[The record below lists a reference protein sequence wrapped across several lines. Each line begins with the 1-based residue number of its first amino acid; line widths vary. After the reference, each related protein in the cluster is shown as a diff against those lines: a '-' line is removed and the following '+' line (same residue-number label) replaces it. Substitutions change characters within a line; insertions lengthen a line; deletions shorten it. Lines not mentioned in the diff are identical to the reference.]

1 MISAKNRVQEIKS
14 KFENLNSE
22 TTPKRIENQLCRTKN
37 VFTTNYGKENAEI
50 DYELSFKQDNI
61 SNESEA
67 SDDWSPKPNSS
78 YLYSKNEVKRSA
90 SDTKNSL
97 SRQTSDPGK
106 KLHRS
111 HAFRCDKSQ
120 KIVNSPKRHGSCNGR
135 SETSDFSFK
144 MERKLSKDRLKR
156 LGNFLEEQMK
166 KENFV
171 PQTEYA
177 EIVGQVREVGQFDS
191 IPDSKVPQH
200 ILEQYATIV
209 KPKRKETEK
218 QEAMTDSGV
227 SSETENVE
235 DDKNGRFKR
244 LMSQFEKSPEKTH
257 LTNLQA
263 MDELCDSSET
273 IRLERKNPHLKLT
286 DTLKKAL
293 KQPLPPGPPPAKPPR
308 IFKAPTIPENTEQQ
322 KKEAKRMLEKLE
334 KVLQKRE
341 GTADTPKK
349 PKEIHYL
356 CTEILDITNRTL
368 LPNQNSDPISRC
380 LNSLSCAI
388 TNNSTSSLPYTRLK
402 AEEDTNTCC
411 ACTSE
416 NTDPN
421 KLDDQKCLKCQIN
434 ADKDN
439 GFKCHLN
446 CECEVKNS
454 KFYVESD
461 EHIYDVPCNDED
473 VFVRRNTYG
482 TLNTLKNSKSLED
495 LRMEKDEDPKYD
507 VPYETRPSTPEIP
520 HSTPETP
527 QSSPEITT
535 MLPKS
540 EFAKLRQNFENGFPS
555 SEAKKPAP
563 IKPKPILISKKH
575 AQSIES
581 LNGEYVK
588 LQGKFNTAEPRK
600 FRKKCESGISFTLPK
615 RDVQLDLDRE
625 NLNDLMNE
633 LFETV
638 TAVCNM
644 DENNKPSSFPTEHSD
659 GSTSEESVK
668 LTRSLTEKRKNYVRR
683 VSTRVAYLD
692 PKNIKRFRHQTSVCS
707 YKSEVVENPYSTFRS
722 WKSFRTSQG
731 NITKMDTDSKFN
743 LTDSHGNVLSMKD
756 VLDGNSDSFDNLS
769 IDEKAG
775 CIELPFEPRERGL
788 FNLCLLVGLNH
799 MTGQAYVKTVF
810 PSQVQVPPH
819 IENLVFPETMS
830 SSPRSEWSVDA
841 RSLQCYSL
849 VLTDE
854 RGERAYGYCRRV
866 LPEGATTCLP
876 LCYCLIGRYRAPGF
890 YYKVLEEIE
899 SHHGSSDVE
908 IHSLLQQLFETDFP
922 NPGEEITIHY
932 TRNHHDYD
940 IPNGDYEKSGDYC
953 LPSGDYGKSGG
964 YEVSPKSKTMPNL
977 RREISVNDGV
987 LDYYDLEN
995 NNNAVKNV
1003 IVGIDMPR
1011 LKIIKRPIEPRVD
1024 EDNLSVLLDLLGA
1037 GLVIKVF
1044 SSLLLERKVIIIG
1057 DQLKSVSSC
1066 VEALQSSLYPFVWQQ
1081 PLISSIPAEIQREVL
1096 EAPLPI
1102 LAGMLHTPH
1111 DTDMT
1116 GLVFEEGMLID
1127 LTHPSKVLFYQGDE
1141 STILPTP
1148 CYKTLKT
1155 ALQME
1160 TSKNKDRSED
1170 TKTRNVMISEAF
1182 LRFFVDIL
1190 GDFWRFFSVGEV
1202 KDGSL
1207 GRDGVVFDKDAFIKA
1222 ATSKQNQYFLE
1233 WFTET
1238 AIFTHFIQNMA
1249 ASYHHHMSPDSSHP
1263 PPDLVDTPLPNFYEL
1278 FEERVRSRTKS
1289 SKNVDSSK
1297 NNYKNAVNKKVR
1309 FLKSKL
1315 RELVA

>member
-1 MISAKNRVQEIKS
+1 
-14 KFENLNSE
+14 
-22 TTPKRIENQLCRTKN
+22 
-37 VFTTNYGKENAEI
+37 
-50 DYELSFKQDNI
+50 
-61 SNESEA
+61 
-67 SDDWSPKPNSS
+67 
-78 YLYSKNEVKRSA
+78 
-90 SDTKNSL
+90 
-97 SRQTSDPGK
+97 
-106 KLHRS
+106 
-111 HAFRCDKSQ
+111 
-120 KIVNSPKRHGSCNGR
+120 
-135 SETSDFSFK
+135 

-156 LGNFLEEQMK
+156 LGNFLEDQMR

-171 PQTEYA
+171 PQSQSTFVPQSEFV
-177 EIVGQVREVGQFDS
+177 EIVGQVREVDGQFDS
-191 IPDSKVPQH
+191 IPDSEVPQH
-200 ILEQYATIV
+200 ILDQYATIV
-209 KPKRKETEK
+209 KPKRKENEK

-235 DDKNGRFKR
+235 EDKNGRIKR

-263 MDELCDSSET
+263 MDQFCDSSET

-293 KQPLPPGPPPAKPPR
+293 KQPLPAGPPPAKPPR

-341 GTADTPKK
+341 GTVDTPKK

-368 LPNQNSDPISRC
+368 LPNQTSDPISRC
-380 LNSLSCAI
+380 INSLNCAI

-402 AEEDTNTCC
+402 SDEEKPCGACKTETTEPQPDVCC
-411 ACTSE
+411 
-416 NTDPN
+416 
-421 KLDDQKCLKCQIN
+421 KCKN
-434 ADKDN
+434 NEDKD
-439 GFKCHLN
+439 GFKCHLQ
-446 CECEVKNS
+446 CECGVKTS
-454 KFYVESD
+454 TFYVENA
-461 EHIYDVPCNDED
+461 EHIYDVPCDD
-473 VFVRRNTYG
+473 DKPVRVNPYG
-482 TLNTLKNSKSLED
+482 TLNVVTSKSLED
-495 LRMEKDEDPKYD
+495 LRTKTEEDPKIYD
-507 VPYETRPSTPEIP
+507 IPYEPRAPTPEIQLSSP
-520 HSTPETP
+520 HTPTSSPHTPNLSPHTPTPSPQTPILPPYTPTPSPQTPILPPHTPTPSPQTPILPPHTPNLSPQNTNLSPQTPTLSPETP
-527 QSSPEITT
+527 LLTT
-535 MLPKS
+535 ETEMANKT
-540 EFAKLRQNFENGFPS
+540 EFEKLRQNFETGFTNP
-555 SEAKKPAP
+555 EQKKPVP
-563 IKPKPILISKKH
+563 IKPKPILISKLKN
-575 AQSIES
+575 AKSIEN
-581 LNGEYVK
+581 LNGDYVRNP
-588 LQGKFNTAEPRK
+588 GKYHTDQKRLRPKKNETA
-600 FRKKCESGISFTLPK
+600 ISFTLPK
-615 RDVQLDLDRE
+615 RDTQLDLDRE

-644 DENNKPSSFPTEHSD
+644 EDNKPGSFPTEHSD

-707 YKSEVVENPYSTFRS
+707 YKSEVIDNPYSTFRS

-731 NITKMDTDSKFN
+731 NIAKMDTGSKFN

-756 VLDGNSDSFDNLS
+756 VLDASSDSIDNMS

-775 CIELPFEPRERGL
+775 CIDLPFEPRERGL

-799 MTGQAYVKTVF
+799 MTGQAYVKSVF
-810 PSQVQVPPH
+810 PSQVKVPPH

-841 RSLQCYSL
+841 KSLQCYSL

-922 NPGEEITIHY
+922 NPGEEITVHY
-932 TRNHHDYD
+932 SKNHDYD
-940 IPNGDYEKSGDYC
+940 TPSNDYELTGDYC
-953 LPSGDYGKSGG
+953 IPGDYNN
-964 YEVSPKSKTMPNL
+964 VSPKSKTLPDM
-977 RREISVNDGV
+977 RREDKSASETVIP
-987 LDYYDLEN
+987 DYYDLEN
-995 NNNAVKNV
+995 NNGVKNV
-1003 IVGIDMPR
+1003 TVSLVPR
-1011 LKIIKRPIEPRVD
+1011 QKIIKRPIEPRVD

-1044 SSLLLERKVIIIG
+1044 GSLLLERKVIIIG
-1057 DQLKSVSSC
+1057 DKLGSVSSC

-1081 PLISSIPAEIQREVL
+1081 PLISMIPREIQREVL
-1096 EAPLPI
+1096 DAPLPI
-1102 LAGMLHTPH
+1102 LAGMLHPPH
-1111 DTDMT
+1111 EPPHQPR
-1116 GLVFEEGMLID
+1116 GEEEGMLID

-1141 STILPTP
+1141 STILPTS
-1148 CYKTLKT
+1148 CYKTLKN

-1190 GDFWRFFSVGEV
+1190 GDFWKFFTVGEV
-1202 KDGSL
+1202 KDGEL
-1207 GRDGVVFDKDAFIKA
+1207 GKGGVLFDKEAFIKNA
-1222 ATSKQNQYFLE
+1222 SSKQNQYFLE

-1238 AIFTHFIQNMA
+1238 AMFTHFIQNMA
-1249 ASYHHHMSPDSSHP
+1249 ASYHHHQSPETPQSP
-1263 PPDLVDTPLPNFYEL
+1263 PELVDTPLPNFYEL
-1278 FEERVRSRTKS
+1278 FEERVRSRTKTANR
-1289 SKNVDSSK
+1289 NVDSSK

-1309 FLKSKL
+1309 YLKSKL
-1315 RELVA
+1315 RDLVA